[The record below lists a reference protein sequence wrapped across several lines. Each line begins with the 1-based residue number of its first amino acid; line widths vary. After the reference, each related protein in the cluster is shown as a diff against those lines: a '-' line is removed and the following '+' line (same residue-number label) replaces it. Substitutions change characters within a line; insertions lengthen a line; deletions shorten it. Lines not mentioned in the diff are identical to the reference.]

1 MKSKGNLKKLVRNL
15 RVTKNEKIIH
25 IGNTFAISKRDE
37 SQKSRI

>member
-25 IGNTFAISKRDE
+25 IGNAIAITKREESK
-37 SQKSRI
+37 KS